1 MQKMSSFNT
10 RWKNKSLDYTKGEK
24 GMAKYMATENE
35 VKKALAID
43 SFRNMSKE
51 KIMEFV
57 SAIPNMDK
65 DVAIKIIEQFPA
77 YTESANNM
85 LAQLNVMCSNAMK
98 ENGESQKEA
107 IEAYKKILDDLGEW
121 LKKET
126 ITVEA
131 RMKITEQIITVADS
145 ISAKDTENK
154 DFLNGII
161 KYGVPIIGGALVL
174 GAAILGVNVKGT
186 KIPTLKS

>member
-1 MQKMSSFNT
+1 
-10 RWKNKSLDYTKGEK
+10 
-24 GMAKYMATENE
+24 MAKYMATENE

-85 LAQLNVMCSNAMK
+85 LAQLNVMRSNAMK

-107 IEAYKKILDDLGEW
+107 IEAYKKILDDLGEL

-131 RMKITEQIITVADS
+131 RMKITEQMITVADR

>member
-1 MQKMSSFNT
+1 
-10 RWKNKSLDYTKGEK
+10 
-24 GMAKYMATENE
+24 MATENE

-107 IEAYKKILDDLGEW
+107 IEAYKKILDDLGEL

-131 RMKITEQIITVADS
+131 RMKITEQMITVADR

-174 GAAILGVNVKGT
+174 GAAILGVNVKGR

>member
-1 MQKMSSFNT
+1 
-10 RWKNKSLDYTKGEK
+10 
-24 GMAKYMATENE
+24 MAKYMATENE

-107 IEAYKKILDDLGEW
+107 IEAYKKILDDLGEL
-121 LKKET
+121 LKKEA

-131 RMKITEQIITVADS
+131 RMKITEQMITVADR

>member
-1 MQKMSSFNT
+1 
-10 RWKNKSLDYTKGEK
+10 
-24 GMAKYMATENE
+24 MAKYMVTENE

-43 SFRNMSKE
+43 NFRNISKD

-85 LAQLNVMCSNAMK
+85 LAQLNTMCNNAMK

-107 IEAYKKILDDLGEW
+107 IKAYKKILDDLGEL
-121 LKKET
+121 LKKDT
-126 ITVEA
+126 ITAEERVQ
-131 RMKITEQIITVADS
+131 ITEQMITVADR

-154 DFLNGII
+154 DFLKGII

-174 GAAILGVNVKGT
+174 GAAILGVNIKGT
-186 KIPTLKS
+186 KIPTLKN

>member
-1 MQKMSSFNT
+1 
-10 RWKNKSLDYTKGEK
+10 
-24 GMAKYMATENE
+24 MAKYMVTENE

-43 SFRNMSKE
+43 SFRNMTKD

-65 DVAIKIIEQFPA
+65 DVAIKIIGQFPA
-77 YTESANNM
+77 YAESANNM
-85 LAQLNVMCSNAMK
+85 LAQLNIMCNNAMK

-107 IEAYKKILDDLGEW
+107 IEAYKKILDDLGEL
-121 LKKET
+121 LKKDT
-126 ITVEA
+126 ITAEERVQ
-131 RMKITEQIITVADS
+131 ITDQMITVADR

-154 DFLNGII
+154 DFLNGIV

-186 KIPTLKS
+186 KIPTLKKF

>member
-1 MQKMSSFNT
+1 
-10 RWKNKSLDYTKGEK
+10 
-24 GMAKYMATENE
+24 MAKYMVTESE
-35 VKKALAID
+35 VKKALAVD
-43 SFRNMSKE
+43 SFRNVSKD

-65 DVAIKIIEQFPA
+65 DVAIKIIEQFPS

-85 LAQLNVMCSNAMK
+85 LTQLNTMCNNAMK
-98 ENGESQKEA
+98 ENSESQKEA
-107 IEAYKKILDDLGEW
+107 IEAYKKILNDLGEL

-126 ITVEA
+126 ITVEE
-131 RMKITEQIITVADS
+131 RLQITEQMITVADR

-161 KYGVPIIGGALVL
+161 KYGIPIIAGALVL

-186 KIPTLKS
+186 KLPTLSK

>member
-1 MQKMSSFNT
+1 MLFSMQK
-10 RWKNKSLDYTKGEK
+10 RVKEGKRI
-24 GMAKYMATENE
+24 MAKYMVTENE
-35 VKKALAID
+35 VKEALAIE
-43 SFRNMSKE
+43 SFRNMTKD

-65 DVAIKIIEQFPA
+65 EVAIKIIEQFPA
-77 YTESANNM
+77 YTGYANNM
-85 LAQLNVMCSNAMK
+85 LAQLNTMCNNAMK
-98 ENGESQKEA
+98 ENGESQKEV
-107 IEAYKKILDDLGEW
+107 IRAYTKILDDLGEI

-126 ITVEA
+126 ITAEERA
-131 RMKITEQIITVADS
+131 HITEQMITVADR

-154 DFLNGII
+154 EFLNGII

-186 KIPTLKS
+186 RIPKLKS

>member
-1 MQKMSSFNT
+1 
-10 RWKNKSLDYTKGEK
+10 
-24 GMAKYMATENE
+24 MAQYMVDENE
-35 VKKALAID
+35 VKKALDID
-43 SFRNMSKE
+43 NFRNMSKD

-65 DVAIKIIEQFPA
+65 DVAIKIIDQFPA
-77 YTESANNM
+77 YTELANNM
-85 LAQLNVMCSNAMK
+85 LAQLNTMCSNAMK

-107 IEAYKKILDDLGEW
+107 IEVYKKILDDLGEL
-121 LKKET
+121 LKKDT
-126 ITVEA
+126 ITAEE
-131 RMKITEQIITVADS
+131 RLQITEQMITVADR

-186 KIPTLKS
+186 KLPTLKK

>member
-1 MQKMSSFNT
+1 
-10 RWKNKSLDYTKGEK
+10 
-24 GMAKYMATENE
+24 MAKYMVTENE

-43 SFRNMSKE
+43 SFRNMTKD

-65 DVAIKIIEQFPA
+65 DVAIKIIEQFPS

-85 LAQLNVMCSNAMK
+85 LAQLNIICDNAMK
-98 ENGESQKEA
+98 ANGESQKEA
-107 IEAYKKILDDLGEW
+107 IEAYKKILDDLGEL
-121 LKKET
+121 LKKNSTTAE
-126 ITVEA
+126 ERA
-131 RMKITEQIITVADS
+131 QITEQMITVADR

-154 DFLNGII
+154 HFLNDII

-186 KIPTLKS
+186 KIPTLKKF

>member
-1 MQKMSSFNT
+1 
-10 RWKNKSLDYTKGEK
+10 
-24 GMAKYMATENE
+24 MAKYMATENE

-107 IEAYKKILDDLGEW
+107 IEAYKKILDDLGEL

-131 RMKITEQIITVADS
+131 RMKITEQMITVADR

>member
-1 MQKMSSFNT
+1 
-10 RWKNKSLDYTKGEK
+10 
-24 GMAKYMATENE
+24 MAKYMVTENE
-35 VKKALAID
+35 VKTALDID

-51 KIMEFV
+51 KIIEFV

-77 YTESANNM
+77 YTESANIM
-85 LAQLNVMCSNAMK
+85 LAQLNTLCNNAMK

-107 IEAYKKILDDLGEW
+107 IEAYKKILDDLGEL
-121 LKKET
+121 LKKDT
-126 ITVEA
+126 ITAEE
-131 RMKITEQIITVADS
+131 RMQITEQMITVADR

-154 DFLNGII
+154 EFLNGII

-174 GAAILGVNVKGT
+174 GATILGVNVKGT
-186 KIPTLKS
+186 KIPTLKK